1 MKLYPFIRG
10 GIMNINKESFCPVCG
25 KKFVLKLEDRFGINT
40 PILIVNCS
48 HTKQIFNYLFEESD
62 NNHERRI

>member
-10 GIMNINKESFCPVCG
+10 GIMNINKENYCPVCK
-25 KKFVLKLEDRFGINT
+25 KKFVVKIEKRFDIDT

-48 HTKQIFNYLFEESD
+48 HTKQIYNYLFEESE
-62 NNHERRI
+62 NHEGRK